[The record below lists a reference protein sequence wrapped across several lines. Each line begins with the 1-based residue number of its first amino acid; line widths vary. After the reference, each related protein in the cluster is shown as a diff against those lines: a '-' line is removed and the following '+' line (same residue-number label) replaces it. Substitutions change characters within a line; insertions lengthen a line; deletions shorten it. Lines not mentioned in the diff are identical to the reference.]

1 MKNENYN
8 RKAIAERI
16 VELRDNQHMSFTT
29 IATTLDAEGFKPRSA
44 NTFSQATVFHLYK
57 TSKVKAVAA
66 TVAETAETAAT
77 SVETLTSAS

>member
-8 RKAIAERI
+8 RKAISERI

-57 TSKVKAVAA
+57 TTKAKAMTA
-66 TVAETAETAAT
+66 TADAGGEEGILQQPYV
-77 SVETLTSAS
+77 S